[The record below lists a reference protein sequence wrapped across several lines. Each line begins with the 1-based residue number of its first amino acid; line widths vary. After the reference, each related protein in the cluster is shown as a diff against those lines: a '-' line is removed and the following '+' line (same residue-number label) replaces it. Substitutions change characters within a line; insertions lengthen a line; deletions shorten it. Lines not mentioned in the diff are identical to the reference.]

1 MTEEIESL
9 KRVVEG
15 LEIGGFEYML
25 TGSIA
30 MSFYYTPRMT
40 RDADF
45 AVKFSAE
52 DSGKFVN
59 LFSEEFF
66 LDKCKVREFSEKN
79 LIFNMF
85 DKKIFF
91 KIDFIIKR
99 NDDYENLK
107 FERKNKLRIDGLEIY
122 VISIED
128 LIISKLI
135 WAKDSQSET
144 QLNDIRNL
152 MKNKIDLQYLNNQ
165 ISNLNLKEIY
175 NKIHK
180 ANE

>member
-9 KRVVEG
+9 KRVVQG

-25 TGSIA
+25 TGSMA
-30 MSFYYTPRMT
+30 MSFYFTPRMT
-40 RDADF
+40 RDSDI
-45 AVKFSAE
+45 VVILSAE

-59 LFSEEFF
+59 LFSEEYFV
-66 LDKCKVREFSEKN
+66 DEYAVRESLEKN

-85 DKKIFF
+85 DKKSFF
-91 KIDFIIKR
+91 KIDFIIKQ
-99 NDDYENLK
+99 DDEYENLK

-135 WAKDSQSET
+135 WAMDSQSET

-152 MKNKIDLQYLNNQ
+152 MKNKIDLQYLNSQ

-175 NKIHK
+175 NIIHR